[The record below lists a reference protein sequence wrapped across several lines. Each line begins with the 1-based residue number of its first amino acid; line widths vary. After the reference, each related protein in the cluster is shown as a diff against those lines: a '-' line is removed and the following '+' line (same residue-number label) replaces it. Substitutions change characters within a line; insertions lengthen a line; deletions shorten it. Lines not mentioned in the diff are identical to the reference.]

1 MRIRKSCVVA
11 LMAALTVMVPVAA
24 GAIEASPYASATEA
38 YRQGMAE
45 LKSGDT
51 KTALPALEYAAD
63 RGVLGAQLKLA
74 RIYGNGNGTE
84 RDEAKA
90 YIYYRQIANQRADI
104 APSSPIAKYVAEA
117 FVSLG
122 NYYLQGLPDAHVVRN
137 PARAAGLFSHAA
149 SYFGSAEAQ
158 YDLAMLYLD
167 GTGVDKSPSL
177 AVNWLAMAAKKQHVA
192 AQAKLGELLWR
203 GSEDIR
209 QRPAR
214 GLALVL
220 LAHANASAAGAEPEW
235 IVELYREVRRASTP
249 ALLKEA
255 QEVAPEFGGRAL
267 DLEPETVTAPP
278 PENLLLPAA
287 ETAPPAAST
296 RAPTD
301 NVAAGDVSANGPSKL
316 NAPLG
321 FGKTPGAITPSN

>member
-1 MRIRKSCVVA
+1 MRIRKSCVAA
-11 LMAALTVMVPVAA
+11 LMAALTVMVPIVA
-24 GAIEASPYASATEA
+24 GAIEAAPYASATEA
-38 YRQGMAE
+38 YRQGMAA
-45 LKSGDT
+45 LKSGNT
-51 KTALPALEYAAD
+51 KSALLALEYAAD

-74 RIYGNGNGTE
+74 RIYAAGNGTP

-104 APSSPIAKYVAEA
+104 SPLSPVAKYVAEA

-122 NYYLQGLPDAHVVRN
+122 NYYLQGLPDAHVLRN

-203 GSEDIR
+203 GSDDIR
-209 QRPAR
+209 QRQAR
-214 GLALVL
+214 GLALIL

-235 IVELYREVRRASTP
+235 IVELYREARGAATP
-249 ALLKEA
+249 DLLKQA
-255 QEVAPEFGGRAL
+255 QAAAPEFGGHAL
-267 DLEPETVTAPP
+267 DLGPETVPAPP
-278 PENLLLPAA
+278 VENLLLPAA
-287 ETAPPAAST
+287 ETAPPATIAP
-296 RAPTD
+296 APTG
-301 NVAAGDVSANGPSKL
+301 NVAAGEISASTPPKL
-316 NAPLG
+316 GSPLG
-321 FGKTPGAITPSN
+321 FGAPPDGITPSN

>member
-11 LMAALTVMVPVAA
+11 LIAALTMMPVVA
-24 GAIEASPYASATEA
+24 GAIEAAPYASATEA
-38 YRQGMAE
+38 YRQGMAA
-45 LKSGDT
+45 LKSGNT
-51 KTALPALEYAAD
+51 KSALLALEYAAD

-74 RIYGNGNGTE
+74 RIYAAGNGTP

-104 APSSPIAKYVAEA
+104 SPLSPVAKYVAEA

-177 AVNWLAMAAKKQHVA
+177 AVNWLAMAAKKQNVA

-203 GSEDIR
+203 GTDDIR
-209 QRPAR
+209 QRQAE
-214 GLALVL
+214 GLALIL

-235 IVELYREVRRASTP
+235 IVELYREARGASTP
-249 ALLKEA
+249 ALLKQA
-255 QEVAPEFGGRAL
+255 QALAPQLGGRAL
-267 DLEPETVTAPP
+267 DLEPQTVMAPP
-278 PENLLLPAA
+278 AENLLLPTA
-287 ETAPPAAST
+287 ETAPPQKSAP
-296 RAPTD
+296 APTD
-301 NVAAGDVSANGPSKL
+301 NVAAGEVSASAPSKL
-316 NAPLG
+316 GSPLG
-321 FGKTPGAITPSN
+321 FGATPDAITPSN